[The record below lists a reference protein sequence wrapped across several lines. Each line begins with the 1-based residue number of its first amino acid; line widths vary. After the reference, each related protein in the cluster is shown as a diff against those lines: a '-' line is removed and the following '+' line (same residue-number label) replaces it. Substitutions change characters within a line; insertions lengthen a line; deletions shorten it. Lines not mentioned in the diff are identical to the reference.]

1 MACGRTVAER
11 AGSADVDPLLDLRGE
26 GLRGVVGGG
35 RKVMG
40 QEGPRRGRATLR
52 SRIMGETVIERAAV
66 LSRFSARPDRGAR
79 VEGTASSASSAYRI
93 AGVNTYLAS
102 DLVHGDA
109 SRRGGDQALERRGVV
124 RGHDQLHRAGVTDGP
139 GGSGFRGGRGL
150 RGLGRH
156 SLGGRGLGRGGRG
169 LSGRLAAGSLLGL
182 GVFAAHRTG
191 AVKEWGKHA
200 DLRS

>member
-1 MACGRTVAER
+1 
-11 AGSADVDPLLDLRGE
+11 
-26 GLRGVVGGG
+26 
-35 RKVMG
+35 
-40 QEGPRRGRATLR
+40 
-52 SRIMGETVIERAAV
+52 MGETVIERAAV

-109 SRRGGDQALERRGVV
+109 SRGGGDQALECRGVV

-191 AVKEWGKHA
+191 AVKEWGKRV